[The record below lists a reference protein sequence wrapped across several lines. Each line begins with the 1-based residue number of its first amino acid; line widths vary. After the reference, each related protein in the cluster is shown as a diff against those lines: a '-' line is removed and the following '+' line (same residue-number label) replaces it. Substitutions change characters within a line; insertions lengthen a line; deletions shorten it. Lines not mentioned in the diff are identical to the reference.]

1 MSNLLVNTVH
11 KKVKAEWN
19 VKYKQTHT
27 YIMLLIV
34 LNAIMQY
41 MQLFDDVY
49 VRHIYF
55 TIIGLNHTE

>member
-1 MSNLLVNTVH
+1 M
-11 KKVKAEWN
+11 
-19 VKYKQTHT
+19 
-27 YIMLLIV
+27 YIMLWVV

-49 VRHIYF
+49 VRHIFF